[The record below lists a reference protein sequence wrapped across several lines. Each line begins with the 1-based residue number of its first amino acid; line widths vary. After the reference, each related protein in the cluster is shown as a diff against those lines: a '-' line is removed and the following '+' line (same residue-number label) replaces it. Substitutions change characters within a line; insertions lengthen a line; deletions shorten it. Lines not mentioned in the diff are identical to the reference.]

1 MTILAAQFRNEQK
14 WAAYCAKPLT
24 TVKTMHGFTRSIKNS
39 FVRLKGKSAV
49 ETELCNMC
57 MITDAQDRVL
67 VQERLPKP
75 SNPWSGLTF
84 PGGHVEPGETVVAS
98 VIREVQEE
106 TGLTVSNLQNCGYI
120 QWYNPVKQS
129 QYFVFLFKT
138 STFSG
143 ELTGSVEGSVKWMT
157 LDEMLA
163 GSLAPNMTKYLA
175 VFQNEN
181 IPQAYGISGQGLKII
196 NQNGDLIH
204 G

>member
-1 MTILAAQFRNEQK
+1 M
-14 WAAYCAKPLT
+14 
-24 TVKTMHGFTRSIKNS
+24 
-39 FVRLKGKSAV
+39 

-57 MITDAQDRVL
+57 MVMDGAGRVL

-106 TGLTVSNLQNCGYI
+106 AGLTVSNLQNCGYI

-143 ELTGSVEGSVKWMT
+143 ELKDSVEGKVKWMT
-157 LDEMLA
+157 LPEMLA
-163 GSLAPNMTKYLA
+163 GKLAPNMTKYLS

-181 IPQAYGISGQGLKII
+181 IPQAYGISNHVLNLVDNKGILSDI
-196 NQNGDLIH
+196 
-204 G
+204 